1 MKQVLIAALLF
12 SNTAFTQSVSNND
25 TSFNRNKET
34 SYTTAS
40 VMYSSNIVFA
50 GRKDSTPVPYISPSI
65 AYYHKSGLFAS
76 GSFSYLTA
84 AGESR
89 IDLYTLAAGY
99 VYKKKN
105 VIASISA
112 TKYFFSDKSFN
123 VQSQINGFVS
133 AYAGYDFNNILT
145 VYADA
150 SFLFSSET
158 DLLFGTEMNHSFYA
172 LNNALKITPTA
183 YAGFGTQNYYSEYYT
198 YRNFGSGSYGRGGY
212 GNGSSGQTEIISS
225 VESKKLKLLNY
236 EFSLPVSFSIGNVD
250 FFATPVFVVPLSP
263 STITVNGITTKEPL
277 SNTFY
282 WMAGLEYSF

>member
-25 TSFNRNKET
+25 TSVLGEMQT

-40 VMYSSNIVFA
+40 VAYSSNIVFA

-84 AGESR
+84 ANESR
-89 IDLYTLAAGY
+89 IDLYTLTAGY
-99 VYKKKN
+99 LYEKKN
-105 VIASISA
+105 VVASLSA

-133 AYAGYDFNNILT
+133 AYAGYNFNNILT

-150 SFLFSSET
+150 SLLFST
-158 DLLFGTEMNHSFYA
+158 DADLLFGTEMNHSFYA

-183 YAGFGTQNYYSEYYT
+183 YVGFGTQNYYTEYYT
-198 YRNFGSGSYGRGGY
+198 YRNYGSGSYGRGGY
-212 GNGSSGQTEIISS
+212 GNGSMGQTEIVSS
-225 VESKKLKLLNY
+225 AESTKFKLLNY
-236 EFSLPVSFSIGNVD
+236 EFSLPVSFSIGNFD
-250 FFATPVFVVPLSP
+250 FFATPVYTIPLSP
-263 STITVNGITTKEPL
+263 SSITVNGITTKEPL